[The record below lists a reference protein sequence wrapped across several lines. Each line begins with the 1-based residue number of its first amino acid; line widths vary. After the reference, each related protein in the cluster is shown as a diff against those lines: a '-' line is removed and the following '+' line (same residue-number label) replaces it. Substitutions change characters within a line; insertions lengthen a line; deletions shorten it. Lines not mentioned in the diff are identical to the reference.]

1 MAHGLLPIIDH
12 LENGFISQFG
22 DHFTPTLY
30 LLTPLYWLTSKYEPI
45 LIIGNLFVVASAF
58 GLFLI
63 AQAKIKSRFLVFAII
78 FAYTLFIGLQN
89 TIIANLHTEL
99 ITVLTLSLTLLS
111 LEKRKW
117 RWYWLFLILT
127 LGTKQNFAAIGIGL
141 GIYLFFI
148 NKKIGVATIIFS
160 LAYYFLVTKIVISN
174 YLYSPAFNFS
184 WNGMKTETIFT
195 SLATFG
201 FLPLGAITFLPA
213 IFQDFV
219 TRFFFTS
226 SARWDLGL
234 HYNATL
240 SVLLAYGAILTAS
253 KLNKKLLTFFA
264 IIIILFTLY
273 FHRFKYHGPLG
284 LSYNPDF
291 YRHTAQMDFLRNFLQ
306 QIPPNKTVMTL
317 NNLAPHLTHTNSVM
331 LLRGNYQDFGPDVI
345 ALDTRPGQNPA
356 NFWPTNYETLVNL
369 PILISTDSAYNLRRV
384 SDSLYIFLR
393 K

>member
-1 MAHGLLPIIDH
+1 MAHFQKPLIDH
-12 LENGFISQFG
+12 LENGFISQFD
-22 DHFTPTLY
+22 DHFTPTMY
-30 LLTPLYWLTSKYEPI
+30 LLTPLYRITSAYEPL
-45 LIIGNLFVVASAF
+45 LIMENFFVLASAF
-58 GLFLI
+58 VLFLI
-63 AQAKIKSRFLVFAII
+63 AKSKIANRLLVFAII
-78 FAYTLFIGLQN
+78 LAYTLFIGLQN
-89 TIIANLHTEL
+89 AIIANFHTEL

-148 NKKIGVATIIFS
+148 NKKISLATIIFS

-174 YLYSPAFNFS
+174 YLYTPVFNFS
-184 WNGMKTETIFT
+184 WNSMKAETVFT

-213 IFQDFV
+213 IFQDFI

-240 SVLLAYGAILTAS
+240 SILLAYGSILTAS
-253 KLNKKLLTFFA
+253 KLNKKFLTFFA
-264 IIIILFTLY
+264 ILIILITLY
-273 FHRFKYHGPLG
+273 FHRFKYHGALG

-291 YRHTAQMDFLRNFLQ
+291 YRHTQEMKFLKDFIF

-317 NNLAPHLTHTNSVM
+317 NNLAPYLTHTNKVM
-331 LLRGNYQDFGPDVI
+331 LLRGDYKNYSPEII
-345 ALDTRPGQNPA
+345 ALDTRSGQNPA
-356 NFWPTNYETLVNL
+356 NFWPTNYETLINL
-369 PILISTDSAYNLRRV
+369 PILISTDSAYNLHKV
-384 SDSLYIFLR
+384 SDTLYIFIR